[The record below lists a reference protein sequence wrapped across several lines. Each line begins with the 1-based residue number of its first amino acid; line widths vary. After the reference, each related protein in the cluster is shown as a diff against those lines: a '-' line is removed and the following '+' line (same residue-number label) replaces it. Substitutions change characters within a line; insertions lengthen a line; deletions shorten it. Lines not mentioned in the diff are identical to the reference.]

1 MAACEFER
9 SQPSIP
15 VKASR
20 GFVVLLGIPE
30 GAVIRGINSH
40 AAIVAPAVEAVCLDA
55 RARDYL
61 LRGFHLAQR
70 VGWDAPYILN
80 ARFHR
85 AVRLG
90 VTQGNVSDLVHAD
103 ASHPARN

>member
-9 SQPSIP
+9 RHPSVP
-15 VKASR
+15 VKASC

-55 RARDYL
+55 RARDYP
-61 LRGFHLAQR
+61 LRRFHLAQR
-70 VGWDAPYILN
+70 VGWNAAYILD
-80 ARFHR
+80 ARFDR
-85 AVRLG
+85 GVRLAI
-90 VTQGNVSDLVHAD
+90 TEGNVSDLVHAD